1 MDKGLI
7 HIYTGNGKGKTTAA
21 VGIAVRARSRGLRTV
36 FAQFFKEKDPNN
48 EIASLDAL
56 GVRTIVF
63 DSVKSPLFNPDID
76 RPSLR
81 AEARKSL
88 SMLKTLFHEG
98 GGFDLMV
105 IDEFIC
111 LIAEGVISEEDA
123 LSFLGGKP
131 EGLELVLT
139 GKGAPDRIMEC
150 ADYVTFMKDIKH
162 PFSKKTEARR
172 GIEF

>member
-1 MDKGLI
+1 MDKGFI

-21 VGIAVRARSRGLRTV
+21 VGISVRARCRGLRAAFV
-36 FAQFFKEKDPNN
+36 QFFKEKDPCN
-48 EIASLDAL
+48 EIASLEAL
-56 GVRTIVF
+56 GVHTIVF

-88 SMLKTLFHEG
+88 SMLEDMFHEG
-98 GGFDLMV
+98 GYDLMV

-111 LIAEGVISEEDA
+111 LIAEGVITEEDA
-123 LSFLGGKP
+123 LSFLATKP

-139 GKGAPDRIMEC
+139 GKGATDRIMEC

-162 PFSKKTEARR
+162 PFRKKTEARR
-172 GIEF
+172 GIEY